1 VELSEADFKQRLVE
15 AGVADWIAGY
25 LAQLDLEVADGKG
38 SEVTG
43 NVLQIV
49 GRPGRTLE
57 DFVEENKKA
66 WM

>member
-1 VELSEADFKQRLVE
+1 MELSEADFKQRLVE

-25 LAQLDLEVADGKG
+25 LAQLDGEVVEGQG
-38 SEVTG
+38 GEVTG
-43 NVLQIV
+43 NVPQII